1 MEKICLDFE
10 AALDFL
16 RGEPAII
23 DKMRYYADHEE
34 ICITSLTMMHLLE
47 VINKPEVVSSFSAN
61 VTVLPFDK
69 KAAQIASKLLNDMKD
84 RSDGFRMTDSIL
96 TAAICMANNAFLFT
110 RSTGSTGKFDG
121 IKGLRKV

>member
-1 MEKICLDFE
+1 MERICLDFE

-16 RGEPAII
+16 RGDPNII

-47 VINKPEVVSSFSAN
+47 VVNKPEVVLSFCAN
-61 VTVLPFDK
+61 VTILSFDK
-69 KAAQIASKLLNDMKD
+69 KAAQIASKILSDMKD
-84 RSDGFRMTDSIL
+84 KSEGFRITDSTL
-96 TAAICMANNAFLFT
+96 TAAICMSNEAFLFT
-110 RSTGSTGKFDG
+110 RTTGKFDG

>member
-1 MEKICLDFE
+1 MERICLDFE

-47 VINKPEVVSSFSAN
+47 VINKPEVVFMFSAN

-69 KAAQIASKLLNDMKD
+69 KAAQIASKIMNDFKERGD
-84 RSDGFRMTDSIL
+84 TPKISDAVL
-96 TAAICMANNAFLFT
+96 TAATCMANEAFVFT
-110 RSTGSTGKFDG
+110 RTTGKFDG
-121 IKGLRKV
+121 IKGLKKV

>member
-47 VINKPEVVSSFSAN
+47 VVTKPDVVAGFSAN

-69 KAAQIASKLLNDMKD
+69 KAAQVASKILNDMKD
-84 RSDGFRMTDSIL
+84 RGGGFRITDSIL
-96 TAAICMANNAFLFT
+96 TAAICMANDAFLFT
-110 RSTGSTGKFDG
+110 RATGKFDG

>member
-1 MEKICLDFE
+1 MERICLDFE

-47 VINKPEVVSSFSAN
+47 VINKPEVVFMFSAN

-69 KAAQIASKLLNDMKD
+69 KAAQIASKIMNDFKERGD
-84 RSDGFRMTDSIL
+84 TPKISDAVL
-96 TAAICMANNAFLFT
+96 TAATCMSNEAFVFT
-110 RSTGSTGKFDG
+110 RTTGKFDG
-121 IKGLRKV
+121 IKGLKKV